1 MKNLPTLPLDD
12 GADGDAA
19 AAPSSVSRRGFL
31 SATTMS
37 VIGAVL
43 ASACGGGGGDGPTGV
58 VTPPTTVGVT
68 VSGNVITVDLAQVP
82 ALTATSGFIL
92 VARPSTIIIH
102 TAGDDYRAFTSI
114 CTHEQCTVGDFRNGR
129 IVCPCHGSQYDA
141 SGQVVVGPATQRLRE
156 FAVAMDAGTQK
167 LTEA

>member
-1 MKNLPTLPLDD
+1 MKNLPTLPLD
-12 GADGDAA
+12 GADGDA
-19 AAPSSVSRRGFL
+19 PSLSRRGFL

-43 ASACGGGGGDGPTGV
+43 ASACGGGGDGPTGV
-58 VTPPTTVGVT
+58 VTPPTTAGVS

-82 ALTATSGFIL
+82 ALTAANGFIL

-102 TAGDDYRAFTSI
+102 TGNDYRAFTSI
-114 CTHEQCTVGDFRNGR
+114 CTHQQCTVGDFRNGR

-167 LTEA
+167 LTVTAG